1 MDLLNREYNKLYKNI
16 FDKPYIYKGKLN
28 NRWDFAIKSIQ
39 NFSGSILDYGC
50 GDGSLIQYYIDGG
63 FTKIS
68 CVEVSSLRRK
78 NIQKIYG
85 SKVDL
90 FNEYDFNKSK
100 NKYDVICC
108 LDVLDH
114 IINPFELLKNFRNSL
129 NKNGCLIL
137 TIPNFLRLDRRIRLL
152 FGDIPNLSN
161 YKKSESNLLN
171 DGGKLGYYSKT
182 KLKAMLK
189 HSGFNNVK
197 FKCYGKSKI
206 NSLQIF
212 SGTISVI
219 AS

>member
-1 MDLLNREYNKLYKNI
+1 MDLLNKEYNKLYKNI
-16 FDKPYIYKGKLN
+16 YDKPYLYRGKLN

-39 NFSGSILDYGC
+39 DFSGSILDYGC

-63 FTKIS
+63 FKKIS
-68 CVEVSSLRRK
+68 CVEVSSVRRK
-78 NIQKIYG
+78 KIEKLYG

-90 FNEYDFNKSK
+90 YKEYDFNKS
-100 NKYDVICC
+100 NKKFNVICC

-114 IINPFELLKNFRNSL
+114 IINPFQLLKNFRNSL

-152 FGDIPNLSN
+152 FGEIPNLSN
-161 YKKSESNLLN
+161 FKKSESDLLI
-171 DGGKLGYYSKT
+171 DGGKLGYYSKN
-182 KLKAMLK
+182 KLKNMLK
-189 HSGFNNVK
+189 DSGFDNIK

-206 NSLQIF
+206 NSIQMF